1 MKVEYINP
9 FITSLINAFDTM
21 VGCKVRRED
30 VSLKEG
36 INPKHEVSGVIGLS
50 GNAKGTVV
58 LSISKDVALKAAAA
72 MLMEE
77 MTEINDEVVDA
88 IGELTNM
95 VAGRAKA
102 ELQEYSLSISLP
114 NVVTGRDYEIRFP
127 TKATP
132 LCVLFESDW
141 GPLSLEVGLTPV
153 VQPAEA

>member
-30 VSLKEG
+30 VSLKEDN
-36 INPKHEVSGVIGLS
+36 NPNHEVSGVIGLS

-58 LSISKDVALKAAAA
+58 LSISKDVALKAASA

-77 MTEINDEVVDA
+77 ITELTDDVVDA
-88 IGELTNM
+88 VGELTNM

-102 ELQEYSLSISLP
+102 ELEEYSLSVSIP

-127 TKATP
+127 SNGTP

-153 VQPAEA
+153 DEK

>member
-9 FITSLINAFDTM
+9 FITSLINTFDTM

-30 VSLKEG
+30 IRLKEDN
-36 INPKHEVSGVIGLS
+36 NPKHEVSGVIGLS

-58 LSISKDVALKAAAA
+58 LSISKDVALKAASA

-77 MTEINDEVVDA
+77 MTELNGEVVDA
-88 IGELTNM
+88 VGELTNM

-102 ELQEYSLSISLP
+102 ELQEYSLSVSLP

-127 TKATP
+127 SNATP
-132 LCVLFESDW
+132 LCVLFASDW
-141 GPLSLEVGLTPV
+141 GPLSLEVGLSPV
-153 VQPAEA
+153 PQPAEV